1 MPQQAARAF
10 IIAGSSDLFIVS
22 RLKELANLLGYE
34 IVFSVSSQELSDQT
48 SSHPGCLVILDLA
61 STDYDSSSLAIA
73 LKQNKPPPMI
83 LGYYPHVRK
92 DVETSAKS
100 AGVDYVVP
108 NSNFLKFAR
117 EILEGRPGRL

>member
-1 MPQQAARAF
+1 MSQHLARHF

-22 RLKELANLLGYE
+22 RLKELASLLGYE
-34 IVFSVSSQELSDQT
+34 IVFSQELSHQT

-61 STDYDSSSLAIA
+61 SSDYDSSSLARS
-73 LKQNKPPPMI
+73 LKQNKLPPRI

-108 NSNFLKFAR
+108 NSNFLKFTR
-117 EILEGRPGRL
+117 EILEGRPGRN